1 MRKDGEVIW
10 IEAEVSRFY
19 FEGEK
24 GLLTI
29 LSDITERKQTEV
41 MLRRLSN
48 VVEQTDDPVVVTDVD
63 GTIQYVNPA
72 TERITG
78 YTAAEMLGQNPRI
91 LKSRGKAG
99 EVLQAALGTDPRR
112 PDLSRRVR

>member
-1 MRKDGEVIW
+1 LRKDGETIW
-10 IEAEVSRFY
+10 VEVEVSRTY
-19 FEGEK
+19 FEGEE

-48 VVEQTDDPVVVTDVD
+48 VVEQTDDPVVVTDLD

-72 TERITG
+72 AERITG
-78 YTAAEMLGQNPRI
+78 YTAAEMLGQNRGS
-91 LKSRGKAG
+91 SRVAKCRPGSTRGSGTRSSPAG
-99 EVLQAALGTDPRR
+99 CFAA
-112 PDLSRRVR
+112 SS